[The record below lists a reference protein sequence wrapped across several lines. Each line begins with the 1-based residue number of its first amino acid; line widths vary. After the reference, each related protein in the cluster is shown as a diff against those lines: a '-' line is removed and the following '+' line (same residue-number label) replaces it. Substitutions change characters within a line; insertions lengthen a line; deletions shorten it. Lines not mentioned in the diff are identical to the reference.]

1 MRRLLSYRFVPLHVS
16 RGHMFLLFYNCM
28 IIWWYICWNSSLVL
42 IYWGAMLSLLE
53 RFVNGWNFWLL
64 SYDCT
69 TVHQKENR
77 WAWLTCSV
85 GWEFLDLALK
95 QFPSVYNATLHT
107 GSFPQHLKTFV
118 CQVCTSAAETVSA
131 IARFWSGWGL
141 LLPGAALAGFIFVLV
156 LVLFVLIWL
165 FFAVSSFCSSQ
176 VLPRPGLF
184 GKIYETIQK
193 S

>member
-16 RGHMFLLFYNCM
+16 RNHMFF
-28 IIWWYICWNSSLVL
+28 SVL
-42 IYWGAMLSLLE
+42 
-53 RFVNGWNFWLL
+53 R
-64 SYDCT
+64 SYDHMMVHTLKFQSCTNLLRSYAVIDWKIGKLLKFWSIVIT

-107 GSFPQHLKTFV
+107 GSFPQYPGLHISCRLCSTL
-118 CQVCTSAAETVSA
+118 TVSA
-131 IARFWSGWGL
+131 IVPGFDLAGFCSCQAL
-141 LLPGAALAGFIFVLV
+141 LWPGAALASFLPVLV

-165 FFAVSSFCSSQ
+165 FFAVSRFCSSQ
-176 VLPRPGLF
+176 VL
-184 GKIYETIQK
+184 
-193 S
+193 